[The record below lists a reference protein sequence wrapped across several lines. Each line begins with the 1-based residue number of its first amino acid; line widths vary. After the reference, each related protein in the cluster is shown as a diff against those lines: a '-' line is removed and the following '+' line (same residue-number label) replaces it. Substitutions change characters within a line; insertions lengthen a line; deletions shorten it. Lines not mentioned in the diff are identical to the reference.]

1 MKVFISQ
8 PMKGRTD
15 KEILDERDAVIE
27 YLKQKYSD
35 ISIID
40 SFLDIEPPEVKTTA
54 VFYLG
59 KSIQLLS
66 DADLCVVVGDVSDN
80 NGCQIEMEV
89 CKRYG
94 IELIQLSL
102 TPNPDKDLFSL
113 SSDLEDQEIQ
123 TFSETKAEP
132 ATTEELTEA
141 EDQISDLENQ
151 EREEDSDYRQ
161 EHSERVEY
169 DTIDDMV
176 DGSDKSKEEL
186 MAMDSY
192 RLRSTMILN
201 KTFDYGTP
209 AGSDSASCP
218 ECGPSYEDAADAA
231 IIDAEITPTA
241 PTVDPNKK
249 PMNPSGGDSGGFGGG
264 SSGDDDMFGDDDF
277 SFMANVDTLLTFTS
291 LCNKIAKSND
301 NLTYLEY
308 TLGCQLL
315 KKESFI
321 PAQENWDDY
330 TVARKV
336 TLRTIFLDLC
346 QSAAHYAPLLFKGL
360 LKIINSTKRF
370 IVKSATKLQRVFH
383 ELSDNSEKLCEF
395 WQIKMKKYI
404 LKANVEKLESAEL
417 LGFEFSDW
425 VTVVK
430 TCLRI
435 LETVDKSAN
444 SLVASSDADAMM
456 TKIVEDIQ
464 SIGIKTSST
473 GTKTDNTELMEKWTK
488 GSVIELGFNPR
499 VMSGCMNY
507 IAQIVSVLGKDD
519 SAIHKALMKVVE
531 KTESVLQ
538 GIKDNKE
545 VGDDTKKLSY
555 QILQADV
562 AVRYLTTIVT
572 TVQKLL
578 NRCVKQVYLICK
590 KYEAAMIPEI
600 S

>member
-40 SFLDIEPPEVKTTA
+40 SFLDIEPPEVKTIA

-370 IVKSATKLQRVFH
+370 IVKSATKLQRLFH
-383 ELSDNSEKLCEF
+383 ELSDNAEKLCEF

-417 LGFEFSDW
+417 LGFEFNDW

-488 GSVIELGFNPR
+488 GSVMELGFNPR

>member
-1 MKVFISQ
+1 MI
-8 PMKGRTD
+8 T
-15 KEILDERDAVIE
+15 
-27 YLKQKYSD
+27 
-35 ISIID
+35 
-40 SFLDIEPPEVKTTA
+40 
-54 VFYLG
+54 
-59 KSIQLLS
+59 
-66 DADLCVVVGDVSDN
+66 N
-80 NGCQIEMEV
+80 
-89 CKRYG
+89 
-94 IELIQLSL
+94 
-102 TPNPDKDLFSL
+102 LFSL

-123 TFSETKAEP
+123 TFSDTKAEP
-132 ATTEELTEA
+132 ITTEELTEA
-141 EDQISDLENQ
+141 EDQIADLEDQ
-151 EREEDSDYRQ
+151 ERKEDTDYRQ

-169 DTIDDMV
+169 DTIDDMI
-176 DGSDKSKEEL
+176 DDSDKSKEEL

-231 IIDAEITPTA
+231 IIDAEITPVS

-249 PMNPSGGDSGGFGGG
+249 PMNPSGGDSGFGGG

-291 LCNKIAKSND
+291 LCNKIAKSDD

-315 KKESFI
+315 KKESYI

-330 TVARKV
+330 TFARKV
-336 TLRTIFLDLC
+336 TLRTIFIDLC
-346 QSAAHYAPLLFKGL
+346 QSAIHYAPRLFKGL
-360 LKIINSTKRF
+360 LKIIDSTKRF
-370 IVKSATKLQRVFH
+370 VVKSATKLRRVYH
-383 ELSDNSEKLCEF
+383 ELSDNSERLCEF
-395 WQIKMKKYI
+395 WQVKMSKYI
-404 LKANVEKLESAEL
+404 LKANTEKLESAQM
-417 LGFEFSDW
+417 LGFEFNDW
-425 VTVVK
+425 MTVVK
-430 TCLRI
+430 TCVRI
-435 LETVDKSAN
+435 LETISKSAD
-444 SLVASSDADAMM
+444 SLLSSSAADSMM
-456 TKIVEDIQ
+456 TKIVKDIQ

-499 VMSGCMNY
+499 VMSGCMRY
-507 IAQIVSVLGKDD
+507 ISQIVSVLGKDD
-519 SAIHKALMKVVE
+519 SVIHKALMKVVD
-531 KTESVLQ
+531 KTESTLR
-538 GIKDNKE
+538 GIKDKKE
-545 VGDDTKKLSY
+545 VGDDTKKISY

-578 NRCVKQVYLICK
+578 NKCVKQVYMICK
-590 KYEAAMIPEI
+590 KYEEAMIPEI

>member
-40 SFLDIEPPEVKTTA
+40 SFLDIEPPEVKTIA

-123 TFSETKAEP
+123 TFSDTKAEP

-141 EDQISDLENQ
+141 EDQIADLENQ

-346 QSAAHYAPLLFKGL
+346 QSAAHYAPRLFKGL

-395 WQIKMKKYI
+395 WQVKMKKYI

>member
-40 SFLDIEPPEVKTTA
+40 SFLDIEPPEVKTIS

-277 SFMANVDTLLTFTS
+277 SFMSNIDTLLTFTS

-395 WQIKMKKYI
+395 WQVKMKKYI

-417 LGFEFSDW
+417 LGFEFNDW

>member
-346 QSAAHYAPLLFKGL
+346 QSAAHYAPRLFKGL

-395 WQIKMKKYI
+395 WQVKMKKYI

-417 LGFEFSDW
+417 LGFEFNDW

-488 GSVIELGFNPR
+488 GSVMELGFNPR

>member
-40 SFLDIEPPEVKTTA
+40 SFLDISEPPEVKTTP

-66 DADLCVVVGDVSDN
+66 YADLCVVVGDVSDN

-241 PTVDPNKK
+241 PT
-249 PMNPSGGDSGGFGGG
+249 
-264 SSGDDDMFGDDDF
+264 
-277 SFMANVDTLLTFTS
+277 
-291 LCNKIAKSND
+291 
-301 NLTYLEY
+301 
-308 TLGCQLL
+308 
-315 KKESFI
+315 
-321 PAQENWDDY
+321 
-330 TVARKV
+330 
-336 TLRTIFLDLC
+336 
-346 QSAAHYAPLLFKGL
+346 
-360 LKIINSTKRF
+360 
-370 IVKSATKLQRVFH
+370 
-383 ELSDNSEKLCEF
+383 
-395 WQIKMKKYI
+395 I
-404 LKANVEKLESAEL
+404 L
-417 LGFEFSDW
+417 
-425 VTVVK
+425 
-430 TCLRI
+430 
-435 LETVDKSAN
+435 
-444 SLVASSDADAMM
+444 
-456 TKIVEDIQ
+456 
-464 SIGIKTSST
+464 
-473 GTKTDNTELMEKWTK
+473 
-488 GSVIELGFNPR
+488 
-499 VMSGCMNY
+499 
-507 IAQIVSVLGKDD
+507 
-519 SAIHKALMKVVE
+519 
-531 KTESVLQ
+531 
-538 GIKDNKE
+538 
-545 VGDDTKKLSY
+545 
-555 QILQADV
+555 
-562 AVRYLTTIVT
+562 
-572 TVQKLL
+572 
-578 NRCVKQVYLICK
+578 
-590 KYEAAMIPEI
+590 
-600 S
+600 

>member
-1 MKVFISQ
+1 
-8 PMKGRTD
+8 
-15 KEILDERDAVIE
+15 
-27 YLKQKYSD
+27 
-35 ISIID
+35 
-40 SFLDIEPPEVKTTA
+40 
-54 VFYLG
+54 
-59 KSIQLLS
+59 
-66 DADLCVVVGDVSDN
+66 
-80 NGCQIEMEV
+80 MEV

-346 QSAAHYAPLLFKGL
+346 QSAAHYAPRLFKGL

-383 ELSDNSEKLCEF
+383 
-395 WQIKMKKYI
+395 
-404 LKANVEKLESAEL
+404 
-417 LGFEFSDW
+417 
-425 VTVVK
+425 
-430 TCLRI
+430 
-435 LETVDKSAN
+435 
-444 SLVASSDADAMM
+444 
-456 TKIVEDIQ
+456 
-464 SIGIKTSST
+464 
-473 GTKTDNTELMEKWTK
+473 
-488 GSVIELGFNPR
+488 
-499 VMSGCMNY
+499 
-507 IAQIVSVLGKDD
+507 
-519 SAIHKALMKVVE
+519 
-531 KTESVLQ
+531 
-538 GIKDNKE
+538 
-545 VGDDTKKLSY
+545 
-555 QILQADV
+555 
-562 AVRYLTTIVT
+562 
-572 TVQKLL
+572 
-578 NRCVKQVYLICK
+578 
-590 KYEAAMIPEI
+590 
-600 S
+600 

>member
-1 MKVFISQ
+1 MI
-8 PMKGRTD
+8 
-15 KEILDERDAVIE
+15 A
-27 YLKQKYSD
+27 
-35 ISIID
+35 
-40 SFLDIEPPEVKTTA
+40 
-54 VFYLG
+54 
-59 KSIQLLS
+59 
-66 DADLCVVVGDVSDN
+66 N
-80 NGCQIEMEV
+80 
-89 CKRYG
+89 
-94 IELIQLSL
+94 
-102 TPNPDKDLFSL
+102 LFSL

-123 TFSETKAEP
+123 TFSDTKAEP

-141 EDQISDLENQ
+141 EDQIADLENQ

-249 PMNPSGGDSGGFGGG
+249 PMNPSGGDSGGLGGG
-264 SSGDDDMFGDDDF
+264 SSGGDDMFGDDDF
-277 SFMANVDTLLTFTS
+277 SFMSNIDTLLTFTS

-315 KKESFI
+315 KKESYI

-395 WQIKMKKYI
+395 WQVKMKKYI

-417 LGFEFSDW
+417 LGFEFNDW

-435 LETVDKSAN
+435 LETVNKSAD
-444 SLVASSDADAMM
+444 SLVASGDADAMM

-488 GSVIELGFNPR
+488 GSVMELGFNPR

>member
-40 SFLDIEPPEVKTTA
+40 SFLDIEPPEVKTIA

-141 EDQISDLENQ
+141 EDQIADLENQ

-346 QSAAHYAPLLFKGL
+346 QSAAHYAPRLFKGL

-395 WQIKMKKYI
+395 WQVKMKKYI

>member
-40 SFLDIEPPEVKTTA
+40 SFLDIEPPEVKTIA

-102 TPNPDKDLFSL
+102 TPNPNKDLFSL

-123 TFSETKAEP
+123 TFSDTKAEP

-141 EDQISDLENQ
+141 EDQIADLENQ

-417 LGFEFSDW
+417 LGFEFNDW

-488 GSVIELGFNPR
+488 GSVMELGFNPR

>member
-40 SFLDIEPPEVKTTA
+40 SFLDIEPPEVKTIA

-123 TFSETKAEP
+123 TFSDTKAEP

-141 EDQISDLENQ
+141 EDQIADLEDQ

-315 KKESFI
+315 KKESYI

-395 WQIKMKKYI
+395 WQVKMKKYI

-488 GSVIELGFNPR
+488 GSVMELGFNPR

>member
-35 ISIID
+35 VSIID
-40 SFLDIEPPEVKTTA
+40 SFLDIEPPEVKTIA

-231 IIDAEITPTA
+231 IIDAEITPA
-241 PTVDPNKK
+241 SPTVDPNKK

-395 WQIKMKKYI
+395 WQVKMKKYI